1 MSEPILIYKHL
12 KTFTKFFKR
21 YSCKKYFHGVWI
33 NYKSTLNVRSHFS
46 LRFLICLLNFISLWF
61 FLKQKDELFISNQKI
76 FQQNLKVQSITF
88 QHVSHHKSMHFIP
101 VIILLYGMFYSFGQS
116 KSEMH
121 SGIYTHT
128 YCTKFSTSTCILQL
142 WEQKKNYKLDKWMFI
157 LI

>member
-1 MSEPILIYKHL
+1 MECELIINQHWMSDLILVWDSWFASSILFHYD
-12 KTFTKFFKR
+12 FF
-21 YSCKKYFHGVWI
+21 
-33 NYKSTLNVRSHFS
+33 
-46 LRFLICLLNFISLWF
+46 
-61 FLKQKDELFISNQKI
+61 KQKDELFISNQKI

-128 YCTKFSTSTCILQL
+128 YCTKFSTSTCILHL
-142 WEQKKNYKLDKWMFI
+142 WEQKKKLQPWQMDVYPNIAVHSRLVFLEI
-157 LI
+157 